1 MGGLPIPITADRFV
15 MAHAR
20 VEGGTRMIAS
30 LRGYGRIA
38 RAVLVAIA
46 GLLILGIA
54 GSLFMA
60 FRAKADATEQVVAQ
74 AWSIADGSLALA
86 FTPQDLEGPVT
97 PDRAAELTRQIE
109 GIVVDP
115 SDFED
120 VTVYS
125 TDGEILYSTQE
136 SLISSD
142 MPAQRDRIREALRG
156 TAQTQQDDGAIAVLL
171 PLRLRSGVGETAAVE
186 LARPDDIVNA
196 APAPWRTNALLL
208 VAMLVLLLVVTW
220 IVGRVLTVGKE
231 ETVTATSQ
239 QAPRARAQA
248 PSTGPLH
255 PGLREESEAR
265 RRAEE
270 RATSAEE
277 RLTLLQE
284 QYRKSL
290 EDVRGL
296 ERAAADPRGVDPR
309 LEDRA
314 LRAEGRAQTLE
325 QQVATLTAERE
336 RLAADLHLSGEHRP
350 DQEQDHRLRAA
361 EREAS
366 GLRAE
371 LDGANEALGTT
382 RRELDA
388 LRSQASRAGGV
399 QIELDATHVD
409 LLQAKDALRS
419 AHADV
424 ATSRRE
430 LDDARTEVLALRA
443 EEQRAAMLDDE
454 MRAVRAELASIRAS
468 HRADLVEGE
477 AELEEK
483 VRATRE
489 EFQRQLQSIETSFK
503 GQVEQREADLAGRI
517 AKAELV
523 AREATRELETVRSE
537 LAAAEAEAAG
547 RAHRVLEN
555 AEELT
560 DRRSEIAALQAEIK
574 ERTLAVTQARK
585 ETDDLR
591 HAMVGLHADLAG
603 RSGSAEQL
611 EADLT
616 HAKARAE
623 EAIDALTAADR
634 DRAELS
640 DRVEKLNTMLE
651 AATAEN
657 ADANRRLQDSEA
669 RRQLELASDEG
680 LTEIDD
686 LLRVTQERL
695 AGQTEKLIAAEDR
708 TRDLEAQV
716 LTASERLEVVEGE
729 LRHHQMSDALRE
741 IRTPEVTES
750 AAESSGAPPAPA
762 PEDRRATTPFL
773 KELSM
778 DAKQSMARING
789 ITQLLKHK
797 KDAKDQA
804 QLVKQLAA
812 YARRLDA
819 TVNDLTDAEG
829 LVRGTVEL
837 QIRRTD
843 LEALVQRVV
852 EESGISSDHEI
863 NVAVEPVTI
872 RVDPQRAE
880 QILLSLLRGAD
891 DRTTRSITVRLQHVE
906 GGGLISVEDGE
917 PSSDA
922 SISPVVKRFAEV
934 LGGWAKVES
943 REGGGSSFRVF
954 LPDAAAPEKADRID
968 GAVTPALQ
976 IVVDEPQREE
986 TWDPSAEQIL
996 SQELRRLAELESA
1009 RPQPRRGRR

>member
-1 MGGLPIPITADRFV
+1 

-74 AWSIADGSLALA
+74 AWSIADGSLTLA
-86 FTPQDLEGPVT
+86 FTPQDLEVPVT
-97 PDRAAELTRQIE
+97 PERAAELTRQIE

-120 VTVYS
+120 VTVFS
-125 TDGEILYSTQE
+125 TEGEILYSTQE

-142 MPAQRDRIREALRG
+142 MPAERDRIREALRG
-156 TAQTQQDDGAIAVLL
+156 TAQTRHDDGAIAVLL

-186 LARPDDIVNA
+186 LSRPDDIVNA
-196 APAPWRTNALLL
+196 APGPWRTNALLL

-220 IVGRVLTVGKE
+220 IVGRVLTVGRDE
-231 ETVTATSQ
+231 VVSARAPQPATRPVRTPATATAMSS
-239 QAPRARAQA
+239 A
-248 PSTGPLH
+248 T

-270 RATSAEE
+270 RAIAAEE
-277 RLTLLQE
+277 RLTLLQG

-290 EDVRGL
+290 DDVRAL
-296 ERAAADPRGVDPR
+296 ERAGADPIGVDAR

-314 LRAEGRAQTLE
+314 LRAEGRSQTLE

-336 RLAADLHLSGEHRP
+336 RLATDLRLASELRP
-350 DQEQDHRLRAA
+350 DREQEDRLRLA

-371 LDGANEALGTT
+371 LNGANEALGMT

-388 LRSQASRAGGV
+388 LRAQVARAGGI
-399 QIELDATHVD
+399 QAELDATHVD

-419 AHADV
+419 TQAEV
-424 ATSRRE
+424 AASRSE

-443 EEQRAAMLDDE
+443 EERRAAMLDE
-454 MRAVRAELASIRAS
+454 ELRSMRAELASIRAS
-468 HRADLVEGE
+468 HRAELVERE

-503 GQVEQREADLAGRI
+503 GQVEQREAELAVRI
-517 AKAELV
+517 AKAELT

-574 ERTLAVTQARK
+574 ERTLAVAQARK
-585 ETDDLR
+585 EADDLR
-591 HAMVGLHADLAG
+591 HAMVGLNADLAG
-603 RSGSAEQL
+603 HSSSADRL
-611 EADLT
+611 ETDLSA
-616 HAKARAE
+616 AKARAQ

-657 ADANRRLQDSEA
+657 AEANRRLQDSEA

-680 LTEIDD
+680 RTEIDD

-708 TRDLEAQV
+708 ARDLEAQV
-716 LTASERLEVVEGE
+716 LTMNEQLEVVQGE

-741 IRTPEVTES
+741 IRTPEVTETT
-750 AAESSGAPPAPA
+750 AESGEAPQGSAV
-762 PEDRRATTPFL
+762 EDRRATTPFL
-773 KELSM
+773 KELSI
-778 DAKQSMARING
+778 DAKKSMARING
-789 ITQLLKHK
+789 IAQLLKHK

-812 YARRLDA
+812 YARRLNA

-837 QIRRTD
+837 QVRKTD
-843 LEALVQRVV
+843 LGSLVQRVV
-852 EESGISSDHEI
+852 EESGISSEHEI
-863 NVAVEPVTI
+863 NVAIEPVTI

-922 SISPVVKRFAEV
+922 SMSPVVKRFAEV

-943 REGGGSSFRVF
+943 SEGGGSSFRVF
-954 LPDAAAPEKADRID
+954 LPDAAAPEKAERAD

-976 IVVDEPQREE
+976 IVVDEPGQQE

-996 SQELRRLAELESA
+996 SQELRRLAEQESA
-1009 RPQPRRGRR
+1009 QPQSRRSRR